1 MFKIEKKHTLIDL
14 DLCSM
19 VGIVHCL
26 VVDVINN
33 EFAFYNQEHPDISKA
48 DKKKICSL
56 VDVKK
61 LSPDASIHATQNDRL
76 PLRLVVQVLFFQQLR
91 AGSSKELA
99 LTDNRAHDCIPPMTD
114 QCDPCERRIP
124 KHPNSLNKQ
133 VTSLS
138 ARESEHHRISEH
150 RGSRNSFK
158 DQLGG
163 LLLQSRSR
171 RIFDKLWS
179 AKGQGEHGGKGSET
193 SGSSQSPPLSAK
205 PTEVKPS
212 PLPPL
217 RNRRYSVS

>member
-1 MFKIEKKHTLIDL
+1 MNDEY
-14 DLCSM
+14 
-19 VGIVHCL
+19 
-26 VVDVINN
+26 
-33 EFAFYNQEHPDISKA
+33 AFSNQEHPDISKA

-61 LSPDASIHATQNDRL
+61 LSTEASMHATQNDRL

-99 LTDNRAHDCIPPMTD
+99 LTDDGEHACIRPMPD
-114 QCDPCERRIP
+114 RCDPCERRIP

-138 ARESEHHRISEH
+138 ARESEQHRISEH

-163 LLLQSRSR
+163 FLLQSRSR

-179 AKGQGEHGGKGSET
+179 SKGQGEHGGGKGSET

-205 PTEVKPS
+205 PAEVKPS

>member
-1 MFKIEKKHTLIDL
+1 MLL
-14 DLCSM
+14 S
-19 VGIVHCL
+19 
-26 VVDVINN
+26 
-33 EFAFYNQEHPDISKA
+33 NQEHPNINKA

-56 VDVKK
+56 IDVKK
-61 LSPDASIHATQNDRL
+61 LSTDACVHATQNDRL
-76 PLRLVVQVLFFQQLR
+76 PLRVVVQVLFFQQLR
-91 AGSSKELA
+91 AGSSSA
-99 LTDNRAHDCIPPMTD
+99 VPLTDGGENACAKPAQEQSEH
-114 QCDPCERRIP
+114 CERRIP
-124 KHPNSLNKQ
+124 RHPNKLDKQ

-138 ARESEHHRISEH
+138 ARGEGEDRHVEL
-150 RGSRNSFK
+150 RGGRNSFKDQVAGRNSFKDQVVGRNSFK

-179 AKGQGEHGGKGSET
+179 SKGHGENGKGSET
-193 SGSSQSPPLSAK
+193 SGSSQSPPLTAK

>member
-1 MFKIEKKHTLIDL
+1 
-14 DLCSM
+14 M
-19 VGIVHCL
+19 VATVHCL
-26 VVDVINN
+26 IVHTMNDKFVLS
-33 EFAFYNQEHPDISKA
+33 NQEHPDINKS
-48 DKKKICSL
+48 DKKKIYSL

-61 LSPDASIHATQNDRL
+61 LSTDASMHATQNDRL

-91 AGSSKELA
+91 ASSSKELA
-99 LTDNRAHDCIPPMTD
+99 LIDNGEHACARPMQD

-124 KHPNSLNKQ
+124 KHPNSLSKQ

-138 ARESEHHRISEH
+138 ARESQHHRISEH

-158 DQLGG
+158 DQIGG
-163 LLLQSRSR
+163 ILLQSRSR

-179 AKGQGEHGGKGSET
+179 SKGQGEHGGKGSET

-205 PTEVKPS
+205 PAEVKPS